1 LWSTLS
7 FKILFV
13 GAVIGEPGMKML
25 EQSISY
31 LKLKY
36 NPDFIVAN
44 GENTRNGKGLS
55 EGLAKKYFSLGVD
68 VITSGNHIWDY
79 ANFHATL
86 NNINY
91 ASILRPYN
99 YPAGV
104 PGNGYI
110 VKEAG
115 NGVKVGVISLQGRTF
130 MQAIDCPF
138 AMVQKAISAVKR
150 ETNLIFIDFHAETT
164 AEKIALGWWLD
175 GQVSAVVGTH
185 THVQTADERV
195 LPAGTAYITD
205 AGMTGPFD
213 SVIGMRKDV
222 AINRFRFQTP
232 FRYEMATEDLRLN
245 GVLVEIDQQS
255 GKAEKITRIN
265 FKENEFL

>member
-1 LWSTLS
+1 MS
-7 FKILFV
+7 FKILFIGDV
-13 GAVIGEPGMKML
+13 VGEPGMKIL
-25 EQSISY
+25 EESISY

-36 NPDFIVAN
+36 SPDFIIVN

-55 EGLAKKYFSLGVD
+55 EGLAKKYFSLGID

-79 ANFHATL
+79 ANLHVTL
-86 NNINY
+86 NNASYN
-91 ASILRPYN
+91 SILRPYN

-110 VKEAG
+110 IKEAG
-115 NGVKVGVISLQGRTF
+115 NGQKVGVISLQGRTF
-130 MQAIDCPF
+130 MQPIDCPF
-138 AMVQKAISAVKR
+138 GTVGKAIAAVKR

-164 AEKIALGWWLD
+164 AEKIAMGWWLD
-175 GQVSAVVGTH
+175 GQISALIGTH

-195 LPAGTAYITD
+195 LPGGTAYITD

-232 FRYEMATEDLRLN
+232 FRYEMATEDLRFN
-245 GVLVEIDQQS
+245 GVLVELDAAS
-255 GKAEKITRIN
+255 GKAEKITRIV
-265 FKENEFL
+265 FKESDVV